1 MMRTYKVLSCIDRY
15 ALCSIQPRIRSFS
28 RRKIALYLIII
39 SALFWLLL
47 CIFFGVVR
55 RIENGSCN
63 IFNQVYLTIYTIYY
77 LIFAGIVPP
86 ILILIFTLLVMKSL
100 KQLRSRVQPTTIEI
114 ESKNS
119 SMKNVLRKRDRDL
132 IKMVFVEV
140 MVYVVSTMPFSIY
153 LIYKMLTDSL
163 TKSRER
169 QQIESFINY
178 LVQSFLMYLNTALPF
193 YIYILTSPSFR
204 KQTKQFLIR
213 IYAFI
218 IRKQIRNEQDETT
231 RTAVVRN

>member
-1 MMRTYKVLSCIDRY
+1 M
-15 ALCSIQPRIRSFS
+15 
-28 RRKIALYLIII
+28 
-39 SALFWLLL
+39 
-47 CIFFGVVR
+47 
-55 RIENGSCN
+55 
-63 IFNQVYLTIYTIYY
+63 
-77 LIFAGIVPP
+77 IFAGIFPP
-86 ILILIFTLLVMKSL
+86 LLILIFTLLVMKTL
-100 KQLRSRVQPTTIEI
+100 KQLRSRVQPTMTTKTET
-114 ESKNS
+114 EPRNQ
-119 SMKNVLRKRDRDL
+119 SMRIVLRKRDRDL
-132 IKMVFVEV
+132 IKMVFIEV
-140 MVYVVSTMPFSIY
+140 MFYVITTMPFSIY

-231 RTAVVRN
+231 RTAAVRN